1 MITLDLS
8 PEIESRI
15 ARIAENWGRD
25 PSAILA
31 EAVEHV
37 LEDAEDIAAA
47 EQSYREYLDDPS
59 SAVPFSVIRAELGL

>member
-25 PSAILA
+25 P
-31 EAVEHV
+31 
-37 LEDAEDIAAA
+37 
-47 EQSYREYLDDPS
+47 RGG
-59 SAVPFSVIRAELGL
+59 RGTRT

>member
-1 MITLDLS
+1 LR
-8 PEIESRI
+8 RI
-15 ARIAENWGRD
+15 GA
-25 PSAILA
+25 AILA